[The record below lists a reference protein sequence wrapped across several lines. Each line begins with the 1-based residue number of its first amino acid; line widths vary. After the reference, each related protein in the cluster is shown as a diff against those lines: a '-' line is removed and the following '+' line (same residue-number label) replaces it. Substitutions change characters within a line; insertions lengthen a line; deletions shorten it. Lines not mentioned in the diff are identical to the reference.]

1 MNDDTPPSQAN
12 ETSPSSD
19 TNVRDHLANERTL
32 LAWSRTAVAIMAL
45 GFVVARFGLLI
56 RELGPSQPQRLPT
69 GTSTVFGVV
78 LVLLGAALLVLGTV
92 RYWRVGEDI
101 QNRAFRW
108 SPWLGLA
115 IGGLLLLT
123 ALVLAAYLILTA

>member
-12 ETSPSSD
+12 ETSPASD

>member
-1 MNDDTPPSQAN
+1 VNDDTPPQPQDTTPPA
-12 ETSPSSD
+12 SD

-56 RELGPSQPQRLPT
+56 RELGPGQPQRLPT

-78 LVLLGAALLVLGTV
+78 LVLLGTALLVLGTV
-92 RYWRVGEDI
+92 RYLRVGEAI

-108 SPWLGLA
+108 SPGLGLA
-115 IGGLLLLT
+115 LGGLLLLT
-123 ALVLAAYLILTA
+123 GLVLAIYLILTA